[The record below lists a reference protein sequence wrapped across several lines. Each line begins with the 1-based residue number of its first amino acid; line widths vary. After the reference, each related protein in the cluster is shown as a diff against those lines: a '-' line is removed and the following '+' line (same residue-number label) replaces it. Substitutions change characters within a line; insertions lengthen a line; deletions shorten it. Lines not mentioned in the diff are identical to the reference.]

1 MSAIGKSAV
10 FTIIGLNAPQNPM
23 IFCLDTHPQRIM
35 RVLLGNKD
43 FDLMKDSFKHNNIMN
58 FMMLDYRVFWD
69 FLAPPAHAVI

>member
-10 FTIIGLNAPQNPM
+10 FTIIGLNALQNPM

-43 FDLMKDSFKHNNIMN
+43 FDLMKDS
-58 FMMLDYRVFWD
+58 L
-69 FLAPPAHAVI
+69 L